1 MNKEVLAV
9 RDEIQE
15 AIAADKLELPT
26 LPEIAMQVRKVAGDD
41 TADCN
46 SLMHVISE
54 DPAVSAHM
62 LRVVNSP
69 LMRRSDKP
77 VTDLRLALMQMGF
90 DTSANLAVGIAIVHM
105 FMADNKTIG
114 ERMRAACK
122 QSTEVAGLCQV
133 ICRFSTS
140 LQPEIA
146 MLAGLIHNIGVL
158 PVLKFAQDKPTLVQ
172 QPVFLD
178 MAIHALA
185 PELGDQIL
193 KHWNFD
199 ENLLQVPSQHLQF
212 NREVLEAD
220 YVDVVTF
227 AVLQAAQGTDS
238 PLAQVDPEVVTANR
252 RLNLGAAND
261 ELHSEEMQ
269 EKIQEAS
276 SALG

>member
-1 MNKEVLAV
+1 MNKEVLEV
-9 RDEIQE
+9 RDDIQA
-15 AIAADKLELPT
+15 AIAAERLELPT
-26 LPEIAMQVRKVAGDD
+26 LPEVAMQVRKVAGDD

-105 FMADNKTIG
+105 FMADNKVIG

-122 QSTEVAGLCQV
+122 QSTEVAGLSQV
-133 ICRFSTS
+133 ICKFSTS
-140 LQPEIA
+140 LQPEVA
-146 MLAGLIHNIGVL
+146 MLAGLVHNIGVL
-158 PVLKFAQDKPTLVQ
+158 PVLKFAQEKPALVQ

-193 KHWNFD
+193 THWNFD
-199 ENLLQVPSQHLQF
+199 EDLRHVPSQHLQF
-212 NREVLEAD
+212 NREVPEAD
-220 YVDVVTF
+220 YVDLVTF

-238 PLAQVDPEVVTANR
+238 PHAQVDPDVVTAYK
-252 RLNLGAAND
+252 RLNMGAAND

-269 EKIQEAS
+269 EKFQAAS

>member
-1 MNKEVLAV
+1 MNKEVLEV
-9 RDEIQE
+9 RDEIQA

-46 SLMHVISE
+46 SLMHVIAE

-69 LMRRSDKP
+69 LMRRTDRP

-105 FMADNKTIG
+105 FMADNKAIG
-114 ERMRAACK
+114 ERMRTACK

-133 ICRFSTS
+133 ICKFSTS
-140 LQPEIA
+140 LQPEVA

-158 PVLKFAQDKPTLVQ
+158 PVLKFAQDKPALVQ
-172 QPVFLD
+172 QPIFLD
-178 MAIHALA
+178 MATHALA

-199 ENLLQVPSQHLQF
+199 EDLLHVPSQHLQF
-212 NREVLEAD
+212 NREVPEAD
-220 YVDVVTF
+220 YVDVVTYS
-227 AVLQAAQGTDS
+227 VLQAAQGTDS
-238 PLAQVDPEVVTANR
+238 PHAQVDPDVVTANQ

-269 EKIQEAS
+269 EKIQAAS